1 MSDNKTLTTLVRDIT
16 YHYIKF
22 FYDKKLKEE
31 NVNKILDSQVRE
43 FVNEMYDEK
52 RKDLENY
59 IKNTLKENLKENYP
73 KLQVN
78 MLLLEM
84 FQDPDFAKNRV
95 INEIINFQN
104 NLQ

>member
-1 MSDNKTLTTLVRDIT
+1 MTDNKTLTTLVRDIT
-16 YHYIKF
+16 YHYIKH

-31 NVNKILDSQVRE
+31 NLVKIPDEKVIE
-43 FVNEMYDEK
+43 FVNAMYVEK

-59 IKNTLKENLKENYP
+59 IKNTLKENLGENYP

-95 INEIINFQN
+95 INEIINYQN
-104 NLQ
+104 NL